1 MRKGG
6 SLYNRGMR
14 SPEHRVA
21 GLACGALLWVA
32 ACSQGANGTSG
43 LTPTTATA
51 SSSSGQTAGPA
62 TATATGTDG
71 SSGTTGTSG
80 ATTAGSAGAS
90 GSTGPK
96 FDSDPGTSG
105 CTAVDLLFVV
115 DNSDSMGTYQQALTQ
130 AFPGFAQAMF
140 DALPAG
146 LSVHVGI
153 TTTDFDTACTEQEG
167 TNNCQSTASA
177 DTILMHYIKPTDFN
191 DGGNGSQGRLFE
203 FAGKRYFETTTDDD
217 PADLVTWFS
226 GAATSAGE
234 NGCSFEMPV
243 AAAGWAVH
251 PANTEGPTAPNMG
264 FLRDEGA
271 LLVVFF
277 LTDEPDKSP
286 ESKNVYRDMLLDAKA
301 GCGGLDCI
309 FVAGLIPPCVIDVN
323 QKLWQFM
330 TLFDDNPPWSS
341 ITDTSNYT
349 DLVGTALA
357 HAVAEACAAVPVG

>member
-1 MRKGG
+1 MDNRAA
-6 SLYNRGMR
+6 SLSLLRLA
-14 SPEHRVA
+14 VA
-21 GLACGALLWVA
+21 SLLV
-32 ACSQGANGTSG
+32 ACSQGATTTSG
-43 LTPTTATA
+43 FNPTASSASSTGPTTATNT
-51 SSSSGQTAGPA
+51 STPA
-62 TATATGTDG
+62 TAGNSTDG
-71 SSGTTGTSG
+71 GSTAGGSS
-80 ATTAGSAGAS
+80 AGSAGVS
-90 GSTGPK
+90 GSTGTK

-115 DNSDSMGTYQQALTQ
+115 DNSDSMGTYQQALSS

-140 DALPAG
+140 DALPPG
-146 LSVHVGI
+146 LSVHLGI

-167 TNNCQSTASA
+167 TSNCQSTASA
-177 DTILMHYIKPTDFN
+177 DTIVMHYIKPTDFN
-191 DGGNGSQGRLFE
+191 DGGNGAQGRLFE
-203 FAGKRYFETTTDDD
+203 FSGQRFFETTTDDD
-217 PADLVTWFS
+217 PAPMVTWFS

-251 PANTEGPTAPNMG
+251 PANTDGPTAPNKD

-301 GCGGLDCI
+301 GCGGEACI

-330 TLFDDNPPWSS
+330 TLFDPDPAWSS

-357 HAVAEACAAVPVG
+357 DAVAEACASVPVG